1 MSLRYDEHHNFDPY
15 FWQKYFV
22 KSESE
27 TKRLKLDNDALKA
40 ATTAIYTWVA
50 VTTGNLWTL
59 NLSNITIKQK
69 SIALRC
75 PDLVIA
81 SYQQLS
87 IEYSSCSAKSKET
100 FTCLILQCIFAV
112 CYHALVSEKTLNSYL
127 FPIVLLS
134 WQSAKNAL

>member
-1 MSLRYDEHHNFDPY
+1 
-15 FWQKYFV
+15 V

-50 VTTGNLWTL
+50 VTTGNLATAIYTWVAVTTGNLWTL
-59 NLSNITIKQK
+59 NLSNITIKHK

-112 CYHALVSEKTLNSYL
+112 CYHALVSDKTLDSYS
-127 FPIVLLS
+127 FPMVLLS